1 MNDDPQR
8 ILEESSISA
17 VQSRLIRLGY
27 DIPENE
33 ISELGPET
41 LRALKAYQE
50 IHGLP
55 VTSEI
60 DSNTWDELIT
70 SAYRLGDRLL
80 YERQPMFRGD
90 DVTEL
95 QHRLNSLGFDSG
107 REDGVFRPETA
118 KALRDFQRNM
128 AVSADGICGPNS
140 VIALARVS
148 TFASS
153 SANSIREKLKWQLR
167 KDSDTYR
174 VGISIDPS
182 FTVLGDRL
190 IKELFE
196 LGMKV
201 PLYCEGGEQTDIATQ
216 ANENNID
223 FLFSITPSFSAT
235 GRCIFFS
242 NSRYRSLVGAGL
254 AGTIQH
260 ELSKILKSDPDDIV
274 GRMYP
279 LLRSS
284 KMPSVII
291 ELCDTSDISMIKLI
305 REQSTQIASAIAK
318 GIDAVVT
325 QTDRI

>member
-223 FLFSITPSFSAT
+223 FLFSITPS
-235 GRCIFFS
+235 
-242 NSRYRSLVGAGL
+242 SLVGAGL

>member
-1 MNDDPQR
+1 MDEAPLGK
-8 ILEESSISA
+8 LEESSISA

-33 ISELGPET
+33 LSELGPET
-41 LRALKAYQE
+41 IRALKAYQE

-55 VTSEI
+55 VTCEV
-60 DSNTWDELIT
+60 DENTWNELIT

-90 DVTEL
+90 DVAEL

-107 REDGVFRPETA
+107 REDGIFRAETA
-118 KALRDFQRNM
+118 QALRDFQRNM
-128 AVSADGICGPNS
+128 AISSDGICGPNT

-148 TFASS
+148 TFASG
-153 SANSIREKLKWQLR
+153 SATNIREKLKWQLR
-167 KDSDTYR
+167 KNSDTYR
-174 VGISIDPS
+174 VGICIDPS
-182 FTVLGDRL
+182 FTIVGDRL

-201 PLYCEGGEQTDIATQ
+201 PLYCEGGDQADIAAQ
-216 ANENNID
+216 ANENKID
-223 FLFSITPSFSAT
+223 FLFSIAPSFSAT
-235 GRCIFFS
+235 GRCVFFS
-242 NSRYRSLVGAGL
+242 NSRYRSLVGASL

-260 ELSKILKSDPDDIV
+260 ELSKVLKSDPDDIV

-284 KMPSVII
+284 QMPSVII
-291 ELCDTSDISMIKLI
+291 ELCDTTDISMIKRV
-305 REQSTQIASAIAK
+305 REQSTEIATAIAR
-318 GIDAVVT
+318 GIDAVVK
-325 QTDRI
+325 QSDRI